1 MADSTGISSLAEY
14 MAWIGE
20 MLNEAKELDHDV
32 LFYRGHSS
40 IKYRLESTVYRKNI
54 DGTSFRSVEHQL
66 YEEMLRRDPT
76 AFSNDRTVFER
87 LVRMQ
92 HYGLPTRLLD
102 LTHSALVALYF
113 ACESKSQDIG
123 EVLCFHR
130 KYKDVCQPSD
140 VPDAALV
147 GVAQSYNFRGVPA
160 QTVSAFRDYLKI
172 EQSREMWLPDLGTA
186 YLTLLQSCITLLDQS
201 LTQDDILVHVAVLR
215 DIEDALIAFVK
226 QWDAPLTELQ
236 QGPTS
241 DQIVSLK
248 AQTSL
253 LEFNNALYEEKR
265 QLIEIFCKGM
275 RIQHNT
281 EKGELWKFLQ
291 QFTFFFFVFPPINN
305 ERIRRQ
311 QGAFVIC
318 PPGTTAHWPL
328 ESHHGPKRIQIQSE
342 AKGRILQELSQLG
355 ITRSYI
361 FPELHELAAD
371 AKLRYPAT
379 TG

>member
-1 MADSTGISSLAEY
+1 M
-14 MAWIGE
+14 
-20 MLNEAKELDHDV
+20 K
-32 LFYRGHSS
+32 
-40 IKYRLESTVYRKNI
+40 
-54 DGTSFRSVEHQL
+54 
-66 YEEMLRRDPT
+66 DPT
-76 AFSNDRTVFER
+76 IAWQRLPGSGRRVKLSGSIHRANEQVLER

-113 ACESKSQDIG
+113 ACESKSSDIG

-147 GVAQSYNFRGVPA
+147 GIEQSSKFRGVPA
-160 QTVSAFRDYLKI
+160 QAVSAFRDYLKI
-172 EQSREMWLPDLGTA
+172 EQSREMWRPDLGTA
-186 YLTLLQSCITLLDQS
+186 YLTLLQSCITFLDQS
-201 LTQDDILVHVAVLR
+201 LTQDDMLVHVAVLR
-215 DIEDALIAFVK
+215 DIEDALIAFMK
-226 QWDAPLTELQ
+226 QWDAPLKELQ
-236 QGPTS
+236 QGPVS
-241 DQIVSLK
+241 DQIVALK

-275 RIQHNT
+275 RIQHNA
-281 EKGELWKFLQ
+281 EKSELWKFLQ

-318 PPGTTAHWPL
+318 PPGTTTHWPL
-328 ESHHGPKRIQIQSE
+328 ESHQGPKRIQIQSA
-342 AKGRILQELSQLG
+342 AKGKILQELSQLG
-355 ITRSYI
+355 VNRSYI

-379 TG
+379 TD